1 MEVNILLKQ
10 IIYFCFVLVSCFNTN
25 AIEAQELSATDSPAH
40 LTILAEKQAI
50 TTNDS
55 FWISLNFTL
64 EDSWHAYWK
73 NPGDAG
79 MAPAI
84 DWQLPKGFTIEKIE
98 WPIPQKFEKENAV
111 TFGYSGNF
119 EILALVKTPSQF
131 SSTENFELGSTVHW
145 VLCSHDTCLPGES
158 EAKISLPVDLTSAS
172 NFSAHAETIRD
183 ALAKKPKPLVGSAY
197 IKDNFVHFEF
207 VAPHSIMDEKPL
219 FFPEE
224 SGIDYHKEPVI
235 KLAQKETDNHRISL
249 QINEEPKVLK
259 GLLVMGGR
267 AWEIEVPV
275 TNNDKGVISQADQA
289 FKPVLDLSQE
299 AVSLEAFTLAL
310 GLAFLGGMILNL
322 MPCVL
327 PVVSFKV
334 MSFVKLA
341 GQERRIVFMHG
352 LAFALGV
359 LASFWALAGAL
370 MMLKAYGHAVGWGFQ
385 LQEPFFVAI
394 LAVLLLIFGLSQ
406 FGVFELGTSFASY
419 AGDAQIK
426 TAKKEGYSVSIISG
440 VFATAVATP
449 CTGPFL
455 GSAVGYAITL
465 PPLFGMIIFTFLGLG
480 MASPYIALA
489 AFPKLLRWMPKPGAW
504 MDAFK
509 QFMGFLMLGTVL
521 WLGWVFGAQTNENA
535 IFLLLGALL
544 VISIG
549 CWIYG
554 KWGTPVQRKKIRWIS
569 YSLTLGCLILASFII
584 REALHSVD
592 SKPVTFSSQGD
603 KMGWEPFSK
612 ARIDEL
618 KAKKIPFIIDFT
630 AKWCLIC
637 QANHVV
643 LSGHE
648 VEKKLDEMGV
658 VRIKADWTKNDPAI
672 TEELRKFGRS
682 SVPLYVLY
690 GTDGSQEPVIL
701 PQVLTTENVMSSLN
715 LINQLSDVSSLH

>member
-1 MEVNILLKQ
+1 MLKQ

-25 AIEAQELSATDSPAH
+25 PIEAQELSATDSPAH
-40 LTILAEKQAI
+40 LTMIAEKQAI

-55 FWISLNFTL
+55 FWISLHFNL

-73 NPGDAG
+73 NPGDSG

-84 DWQLPKGFTIEKIE
+84 DWQLPEGFTVEKVE
-98 WPIPQKFEKENAV
+98 WPVPQKFEKGATV
-111 TFGYSGNF
+111 TFGYSGRF

-131 SSTENFELGSTVHW
+131 ASTDRFELGAAVRW
-145 VLCSHDTCLPGES
+145 VLCSDDTCLPGES
-158 EAKISLPVDLTSAS
+158 EAKIALPVDLTSAS
-172 NFSAHAETIRD
+172 NFSAHADTIRN
-183 ALAKKPKPLVGSAY
+183 ALAKKPKSLMGSAY
-197 IKDNFVHFEF
+197 LKDDTVHFEF
-207 VAPHSIMDEKPL
+207 TAPLSIMDESPL

-224 SGIDYHKEPVI
+224 SGVDYHKEPVV

-249 QINEEPKVLK
+249 KTTEKPKVLK
-259 GLLVMGGR
+259 GLLVMGGQ
-267 AWEIEVPV
+267 AWEVEAPV
-275 TNNDKGVISQADQA
+275 DNGGQGINNREDQDL
-289 FKPVLDLSQE
+289 KPMLDLSKE
-299 AVSLEAFTLAL
+299 AVSFKAFTLAL

-341 GQERRIVFMHG
+341 GQERRTVFMHG

-359 LASFWALAGAL
+359 LVSFWALAAVL

-394 LAVLLLIFGLSQ
+394 LAALLLIFGLSQ
-406 FGVFELGTSFASY
+406 FGVFELGTSLASY
-419 AGDAQIK
+419 AGDAQVK
-426 TAKKEGYSVSIISG
+426 TAKKDGYSVSIISG

-521 WLGWVFGAQTNENA
+521 WLGWVFGAQTSENA

-544 VISIG
+544 IISLG

-554 KWGTPVQRKKIRWIS
+554 KWGTPVQRKKVRWTS
-569 YSLTLGCLILASFII
+569 YVLTLSCLILASFVI
-584 REALHSVD
+584 REALQSAG

-643 LSGHE
+643 LSSSE

-658 VRIKADWTKNDPAI
+658 VKIKADWTKNDPAI

-690 GTDGSQEPVIL
+690 GAEGSQEPMIL
-701 PQVLTTENVMSSLN
+701 PQVLTTESVISSLN